1 MRDMPLEGL
10 DKEERNLAP
19 GVYLMLLIGGV
30 SANFSAC
37 LATGLLASTLVA
49 PKAR

>member
-1 MRDMPLEGL
+1 
-10 DKEERNLAP
+10 
-19 GVYLMLLIGGV
+19 MLLIGGV

-37 LATGLLASTLVA
+37 LAIGLQASILVA